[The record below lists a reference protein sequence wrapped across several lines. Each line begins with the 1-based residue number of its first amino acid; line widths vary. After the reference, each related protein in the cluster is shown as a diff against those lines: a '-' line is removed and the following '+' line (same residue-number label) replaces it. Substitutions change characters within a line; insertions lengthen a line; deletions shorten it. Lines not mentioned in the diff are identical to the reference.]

1 MIESVAAKPP
11 DRLCSHTTA
20 VLLAVASCSKE
31 EPVSA
36 AEYVMDGV
44 AFYVGF
50 TRGMR

>member
-1 MIESVAAKPP
+1 MKLYDIYRTLHLA
-11 DRLCSHTTA
+11 A

-36 AEYVMDGV
+36 AEYVMDGA

-50 TRGMR
+50 ARGMR